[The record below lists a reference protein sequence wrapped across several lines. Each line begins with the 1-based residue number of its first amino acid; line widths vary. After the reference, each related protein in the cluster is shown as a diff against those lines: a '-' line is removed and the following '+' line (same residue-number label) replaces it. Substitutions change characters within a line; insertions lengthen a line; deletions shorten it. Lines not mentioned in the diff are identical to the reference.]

1 MKGFK
6 MINKIKELFQPT
18 KRDFW
23 AHIADAR
30 VNKNNPDYNL
40 IKQAEL
46 LQKARIIVAGRKSK
60 QLNRKVEANEVS
72 PLEAYNWLDAWV
84 LGQEIGVE
92 I

>member
-1 MKGFK
+1 

-40 IKQAEL
+40 IKQADI
-46 LQKARIIVAGRKSK
+46 LQNARIILA
-60 QLNRKVEANEVS
+60 NRKKVDVNEIS

-84 LGQEIGVE
+84 LGQEMGVE

>member
-1 MKGFK
+1 
-6 MINKIKELFQPT
+6 MINKIIKVIKNYFQPK

-23 AHIADAR
+23 RHIADAR

-40 IKQAEL
+40 VKQAEI
-46 LQKARIIVAGRKSK
+46 LQNARIILA
-60 QLNRKVEANEVS
+60 NRRQVDVNEIS

-84 LGQEIGVE
+84 TGQELGVE

>member
-40 IKQAEL
+40 IKQADI
-46 LQKARIIVAGRKSK
+46 LQNARIILA
-60 QLNRKVEANEVS
+60 NRKKVDVNEIS

-84 LGQEIGVE
+84 LGQEMGVE

>member
-46 LQKARIIVAGRKSK
+46 LQKARIIVAGRK
-60 QLNRKVEANEVS
+60 KVDVNEIS